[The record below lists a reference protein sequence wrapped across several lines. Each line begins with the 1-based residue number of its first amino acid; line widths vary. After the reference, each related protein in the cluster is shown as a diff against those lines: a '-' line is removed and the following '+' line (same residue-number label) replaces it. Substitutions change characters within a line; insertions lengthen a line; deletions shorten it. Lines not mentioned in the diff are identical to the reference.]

1 MLRMLNIAEQIFEDS
16 LLGKTSRYGIA
27 ISDCRKKETMIIFRY
42 GGDIILSV
50 FDNNTKQRM
59 FDFVI
64 EMKDHNQD
72 NWSRIFRRFVEI
84 KAQLM

>member
-59 FDFVI
+59 FDFVM

-72 NWSRIFRRFVEI
+72 NWSKIFQRFVEI
-84 KAQLM
+84 KAKLV